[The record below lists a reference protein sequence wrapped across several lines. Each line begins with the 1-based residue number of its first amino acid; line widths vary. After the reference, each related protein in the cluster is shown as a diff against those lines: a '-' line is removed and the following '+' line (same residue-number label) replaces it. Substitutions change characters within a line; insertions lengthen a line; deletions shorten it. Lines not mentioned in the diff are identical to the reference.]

1 MNIRMSTEKIS
12 VDFYVS
18 TATMDLGSY
27 ERDHFREGD
36 MDYYEQLENDRKI
49 AEPIAK
55 RFAVSYSLDVD
66 DLVSESLLALFKARS
81 TVTYSDATAY
91 QATVVR
97 NALIDYVRKQ
107 QRQVPTVSTSQPIS
121 DEGNLTV
128 GDCLLDSSVDVEY
141 SVQLQQRLARLSL
154 KERRVINLRLKG
166 TPIRQVADELH
177 IGTAFICRTLK
188 SFAATN

>member
-1 MNIRMSTEKIS
+1 M
-12 VDFYVS
+12 
-18 TATMDLGSY
+18 
-27 ERDHFREGD
+27 H
-36 MDYYEQLENDRKI
+36 DYSEQLERDKKV

-81 TVTYSDATAY
+81 NVTYSDTIAY
-91 QATVVR
+91 QSTVVR
-97 NALIDYVRKQ
+97 NALINYVHKQ
-107 QRQVPTVSTSQPIS
+107 QRQVPTVSTSQPIT
-121 DEGNLTV
+121 DDGLTI
-128 GDCLLDSSVDVEY
+128 GDTLADSSIDTEF
-141 SVQLQQRLARLSL
+141 SFGLQQRLARLSP

-188 SFAATN
+188 TFAATN